1 MNDAQLIAEKKAKKT
16 KRDIIITSI
25 LLVIFAFTFTK
36 NVLLRK
42 TGAALPAADFVDESQ
57 GMADQ
62 LIYVTRLRSYDK
74 LRDEQRAVWT
84 KEWGRDP
91 FAPQAS
97 LATLTKAV
105 NLKLGGIFWDEKTP
119 KAVVNEKTLYNG
131 DTIYGYTVVQ
141 IKPQSVILKTG
152 EKTIELRVFR
162 SVTGE
167 AAS

>member
-1 MNDAQLIAEKKAKKT
+1 MNDAQQIAQKKAQKT

-36 NVLLRK
+36 NVVLRK
-42 TGAALPAADFVDESQ
+42 SRSTLPAAAVVDESQ

-74 LRDEQRAVWT
+74 LREDQKSIWE

-91 FAPQAS
+91 FTPQAT
-97 LATLTKAV
+97 LATFTKAV
-105 NLKLGGIFWDEKTP
+105 NLRLGGIFWDEKMR
-119 KAVVNEKTLYNG
+119 KAIVNEKTLYNG
-131 DTIYGYTVVQ
+131 DTIYGYTVVE
-141 IKPQSVILKTG
+141 IKPQSVVLKTG
-152 EKTIELRVFR
+152 EKLIELRVFR
-162 SVTGE
+162 SFVAD

>member
-1 MNDAQLIAEKKAKKT
+1 MTDAQQAAQKKAQKT
-16 KRDIIITSI
+16 RRDIIITSI

-36 NVLLRK
+36 NVLLRRG
-42 TGAALPAADFVDESQ
+42 GATLPPAATVDESQ

-74 LRDEQRAVWT
+74 LRDEQRDLWA

-91 FAPQAS
+91 FAQQAS
-97 LATLTKAV
+97 LATITKAV
-105 NLKLGGIFWDEKTP
+105 NLRLGGIFWDETVP
-119 KAVVNEKTLYNG
+119 KAVVNEKTLYKG
-131 DTIYGYTVVQ
+131 DTIYGYTVVE

-152 EKTIELRVFR
+152 EKMIELRVFR
-162 SVTGE
+162 SVVGD